1 MFDANGSGVIH
12 CKHFFPLLRDLGY
25 NVHKEQAWYYMN
37 KLELSGLS
45 RDFRKKDVKKVIL
58 SIDNIP
64 LTLRY
69 PIWYL
74 KELDKMWC
82 TSIGMFKQ
90 RWAENN

>member
-45 RDFRKKDVKKVIL
+45 RDFRKK
-58 SIDNIP
+58 
-64 LTLRY
+64 T
-69 PIWYL
+69 
-74 KELDKMWC
+74 
-82 TSIGMFKQ
+82 
-90 RWAENN
+90 

>member
-45 RDFRKKDVKKVIL
+45 RDFRKKDLKTKVIL

-64 LTLRY
+64 LTLSNSL
-69 PIWYL
+69 I
-74 KELDKMWC
+74 
-82 TSIGMFKQ
+82 SQGIGQNVMHFHWNVQ
-90 RWAENN
+90 TTLS